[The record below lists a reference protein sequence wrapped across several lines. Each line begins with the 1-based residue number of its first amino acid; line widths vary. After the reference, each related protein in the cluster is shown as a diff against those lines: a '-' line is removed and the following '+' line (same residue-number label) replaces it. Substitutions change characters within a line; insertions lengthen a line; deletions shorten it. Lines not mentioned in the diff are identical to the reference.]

1 MCYGICKCEDCKVRE
16 SLQREKIND
25 LIECLSS
32 DIPYNEFERL
42 KMQIISELDKL
53 EKIQKEK
60 GCN

>member
-1 MCYGICKCEDCKVRE
+1 MRE

-25 LIECLSS
+25 LIACLSS

-42 KMQIISELDKL
+42 RMQIISELDKL